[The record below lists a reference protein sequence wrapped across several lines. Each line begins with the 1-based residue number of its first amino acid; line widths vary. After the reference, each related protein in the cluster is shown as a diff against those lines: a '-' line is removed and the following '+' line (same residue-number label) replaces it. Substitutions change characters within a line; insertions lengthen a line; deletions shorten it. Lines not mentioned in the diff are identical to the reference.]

1 MDISFE
7 APLAE
12 IKSSLQANTLS
23 RDEATSILLRSCIDF
38 LQIQRASI
46 WFNTDDD
53 LLSCHMLLDKTAGL
67 TQEPLLI
74 DRWSFPTYF
83 QALDSK
89 GVICASDA
97 CSNLATKEL
106 YDAFLKPS
114 QIRSLLDV
122 PLVKDGKLSGII
134 CCEHTHVIKHWSA
147 DEISFVAEL
156 AKIYQAVFDM
166 H

>member
-1 MDISFE
+1 MDIPFK

-12 IKSSLQANTLS
+12 IRNSLQASKLT
-23 RDEATSILLRSCIDF
+23 RTEATNILLRSCIDF

-53 LLSCHMLLDKTAGL
+53 LLSCHMLLDKTEGL

-74 DRWSFPTYF
+74 DRWSFPNYF

-97 CSNLATKEL
+97 CTNPATKEL

-122 PLVKDGKLSGII
+122 PLVKDGKLTGII
-134 CCEHTHVIKHWSA
+134 CCEHTQVIKHWSE
-147 DEISFVAEL
+147 DEISFVSEL